1 MVTVC
6 GAPGTMEKEVR
17 PAEFQRHQGSLFS
30 VTSDLTVTKHLDKVK
45 SPVCIGLSVPPC
57 TCPYCSEPVFPS
69 APVCTCLTLRWTY
82 LTGWTGLWIRGH
94 FTTLTVWL

>member
-30 VTSDLTVTKHLDKVK
+30 VTSDLTVTTHLDKVK
-45 SPVCIGLSVPPC
+45 SPVCLYW
-57 TCPYCSEPVFPS
+57 T
-69 APVCTCLTLRWTY
+69 VCTSLY
-82 LTGWTGLWIRGH
+82 LSIL
-94 FTTLTVWL
+94 L